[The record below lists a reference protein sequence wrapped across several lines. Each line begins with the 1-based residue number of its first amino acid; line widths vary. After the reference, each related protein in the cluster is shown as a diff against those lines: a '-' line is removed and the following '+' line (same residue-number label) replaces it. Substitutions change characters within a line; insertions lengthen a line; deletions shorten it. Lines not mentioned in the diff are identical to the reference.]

1 MNLCEE
7 FGRLAESANGL
18 TIRNRL
24 AADYIKRQGCP
35 GRLPV
40 ELETGRI
47 ELYRESSLK
56 VDEAF
61 LLQSLYIGQEYALFS
76 EREQVIWAS
85 AADLQ
90 VFLGLVK
97 CCEYYADV
105 D

>member
-7 FGRLAESANGL
+7 FDRLTERAKGL

-24 AADYIKRQGCP
+24 AADYVKRQGYP

-40 ELETGRI
+40 ELETGKI
-47 ELYRESSLK
+47 ELYRESLK
-56 VDEAF
+56 VDETF

-90 VFLGLVK
+90 MFLGLVK

>member
-1 MNLCEE
+1 
-7 FGRLAESANGL
+7 
-18 TIRNRL
+18 
-24 AADYIKRQGCP
+24 
-35 GRLPV
+35 V
-40 ELETGRI
+40 ELETGGI

-90 VFLGLVK
+90 MFLGLVK
-97 CCEYYADV
+97 CCEYYGD
-105 D
+105 